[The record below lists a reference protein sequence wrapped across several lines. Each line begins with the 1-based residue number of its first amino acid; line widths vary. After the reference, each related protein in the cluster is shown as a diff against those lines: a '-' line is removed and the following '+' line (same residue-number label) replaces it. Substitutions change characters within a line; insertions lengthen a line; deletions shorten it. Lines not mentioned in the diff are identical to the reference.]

1 MNSKQHFSFILL
13 VFVLLIISISCK
25 TTHDVVLNKTENK
38 KETTKEA
45 NKSFYKEYSIKLGY
59 QLEGYEDMDFIKMV
73 ASWIGVPYKFGGCSR
88 EGIDCSCFVNTF
100 YFDFYGITLR
110 RRAEDMLN
118 DIHRVYINELQ
129 QGDIIFYKINGQK
142 ISHVGIYISKN
153 HFVHASTSKGVMIN
167 SLDEPY
173 YKKYYSG
180 AGRVL

>member
-1 MNSKQHFSFILL
+1 
-13 VFVLLIISISCK
+13 
-25 TTHDVVLNKTENK
+25 
-38 KETTKEA
+38 
-45 NKSFYKEYSIKLGY
+45 
-59 QLEGYEDMDFIKMV
+59 
-73 ASWIGVPYKFGGCSR
+73 
-88 EGIDCSCFVNTF
+88 
-100 YFDFYGITLR
+100 
-110 RRAEDMLN
+110 MLN